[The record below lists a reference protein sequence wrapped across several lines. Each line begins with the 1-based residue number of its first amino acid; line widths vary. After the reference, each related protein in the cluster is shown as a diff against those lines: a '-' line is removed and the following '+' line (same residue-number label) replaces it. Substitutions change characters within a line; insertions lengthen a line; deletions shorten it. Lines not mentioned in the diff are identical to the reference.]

1 MDRIESFLD
10 GIPGYSG
17 YREKESRRDSDRRV
31 REAIAN
37 QLEGIS
43 QRVERGGAAIV
54 RTGDLSRASEAE
66 GLVRDLKH
74 AANRI
79 RSQRY
84 GYGGVFSDT
93 PVDQRVLS
101 QLFMFD
107 KSLAARVEQLDADL
121 SSIENDM
128 TNTPPDDTTIPLA
141 RASVR
146 SILDQL
152 ETRDSV
158 VETAAPASARSLFT
172 ALSGEPEAADSSA
185 APIEIGIGEAI
196 AHFDDDYIVDAL
208 IEYKDPA
215 NRVRFLRLDQPAGK
229 WLVIAEHGPRE
240 LSIVTD
246 HSRSSGEEASSSNN
260 AASES
265 VAWTVSGRAKI
276 TEIGKKPSDGDATIV
291 AYHHS
296 ADPTLVSFRV
306 LSGADARYYS
316 GYLIHSDDVSV
327 FGKPKSR

>member
-43 QRVERGGAAIV
+43 QRVERGGAALV
-54 RTGDLSRASEAE
+54 RMGDLTRASEAE

-74 AANRI
+74 AADRI

-84 GYGGVFSDT
+84 GYGGLFSDT
-93 PVDQRVLS
+93 PVDDRVLS

-107 KSLAARVEQLDADL
+107 KSLATRVEQLDTELSTIEFDL
-121 SSIENDM
+121 TNAQSGDTSI
-128 TNTPPDDTTIPLA
+128 PAA

-158 VETAAPASARSLFT
+158 VETAAPAPGRSIF
-172 ALSGEPEAADSSA
+172 AELSGDSEADGASV
-185 APIEIGIGEAI
+185 APIEISIGEAI

-208 IEYKDPA
+208 IEYKDSVS
-215 NRVRFLRLDQPAGK
+215 RVRFLRLDQPAGK
-229 WLVIAEHGPRE
+229 WLVIAEHDTRE
-240 LSIVTD
+240 LSIVIEQGE
-246 HSRSSGEEASSSNN
+246 SPGERSGAGN
-260 AASES
+260 APTKS
-265 VAWTVSGRAKI
+265 VAWTVSGKANVSE
-276 TEIGKKPSDGDATIV
+276 TGKKSSEAAATIV
-291 AYHHS
+291 GYRQTE
-296 ADPTLVSFRV
+296 DPTKVSFRV
-306 LSGADARYYS
+306 LSGSDERYFAGS
-316 GYLIHSDDVSV
+316 LIHSDDVSV
-327 FGKPKSR
+327 YGKPKSR